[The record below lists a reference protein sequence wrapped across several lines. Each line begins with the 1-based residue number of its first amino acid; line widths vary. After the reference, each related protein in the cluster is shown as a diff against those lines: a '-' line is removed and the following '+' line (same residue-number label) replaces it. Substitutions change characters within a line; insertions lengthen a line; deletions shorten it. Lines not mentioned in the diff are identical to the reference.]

1 MDHDVLVKV
10 AEECF
15 VRKPIWTEEGIDI
28 DRRKTRDTSIS
39 QYTGGLVKV
48 YTNFNITEPCHENSS
63 LLLMTSVNLNG
74 SVA

>member
-1 MDHDVLVKV
+1 MDHDVLVKA

-15 VRKPIWTEEGIDI
+15 VKKPIWTEEGIDI

-48 YTNFNITEPCHENSS
+48 LI
-63 LLLMTSVNLNG
+63 
-74 SVA
+74 